1 MISVPIFLYSK
12 YCKECPIVMRA
23 LDANQLLFLCVD
35 NVDIRKKFLND
46 DKFSI
51 RKVPSLLIYNER
63 YKSFEKYQG
72 SDQVLDWLTQNNYL
86 EEEDGND
93 DDTLSATSNQTSL
106 LPVSEMFVEE
116 ALDAS
121 SPVQEIPS
129 LRQDVRVSTPQ
140 LDTIP
145 ELQPFNQPG
154 DSLSIENTLP
164 SSDNVNNIQ
173 PPVAAPPA
181 LSQEGLMDLSGMS
194 DPSTE
199 ISPKKPNSV
208 LNLAQQM
215 QRERESTDDKVKTM
229 G

>member
-12 YCKECPIVMRA
+12 YCKECPILMRA

-51 RKVPSLLIYNER
+51 RKVPSLLVYNQQ

-86 EEEDGND
+86 EEEEENND
-93 DDTLSATSNQTSL
+93 TMISPPLSATPNQTSL
-106 LPVSEMFVEE
+106 LPLSEKFMEE
-116 ALDAS
+116 PTDPL
-121 SPVQEIPS
+121 SPIQEIPS
-129 LRQDVRVSTPQ
+129 LLRQEVRVSTPR

-145 ELQPFNQPG
+145 EMQPLHQPE
-154 DSLSIENTLP
+154 DSISIEDSPASSENI
-164 SSDNVNNIQ
+164 SSDGGGI
-173 PPVAAPPA
+173 
-181 LSQEGLMDLSGMS
+181 MDLSGMS

-199 ISPKKPNSV
+199 ISPKKPNNV